1 MYDSKYSTAVE
12 WMMIASP
19 IVAILILAVSIL
31 LIRTIPAQAQ
41 ITTIAPVS
49 DPCAFREVTD
59 NRIMIEIYSDSGT
72 VTYRESDLLLDVV
85 ISERIADEREITI
98 YNRQCSPVDAAQTA
112 IGLCRDELTRPMTEE
127 RLRQCLLSTIT
138 LLTSR

>member
-59 NRIMIEIYSDSGT
+59 NRIMVEIYSASGT
-72 VTYRESDLLLDVV
+72 ITYRESDLSLDVV
-85 ISERIADEREITI
+85 IVERVADSLESTV
-98 YNRQCSPVDAAQTA
+98 YSRQCSPVDTAQTD
-112 IGLCRDELTRPMTEE
+112 IELCRDELTRPMTDE